1 MRSLQP
7 SRDVRIASASG
18 AITDLP
24 ENLAELAKNA
34 NVDFIIGDWM
44 SEYNM
49 TTRGSQKVTNT
60 DEAAFEQQF
69 VDSLTVALPDLAK
82 RKIKLAVNAGA
93 SDTKRLHNKTL
104 ELVKGAGLHL
114 TVAWIE
120 GDEVLDIVE
129 ACKKEGQRFRNIT
142 TGQFLSDWE
151 YEPIYAQCY
160 LGCFGIAE
168 ALKQGADIVVCGRV
182 ADAAPTMGAAAY
194 WHGWSRNSYAQ
205 LAHSLIAG
213 HLIECSYYV
222 TGGNFTGFKSL
233 PQSSDG
239 TGLLNLPM
247 ARVREDGTFFIEAHE
262 IPGRGGEVSVNTC
275 RTQLLYELQGKR
287 YYNSDVVAIL
297 DQIKIEEGDGRNSV
311 YVYNVGFEKP
321 PPTTKVGL
329 TAFGGYQAEIHYFLV
344 GLDIEEKAA
353 LLENQLRQYLKG
365 NFSLLK
371 FTTSGTSTSNPV
383 SQDAATVDLRI
394 FAQSKSRNDLSDA
407 NFLKPCFNMVM
418 STYPGAT
425 FAVDARQAL
434 PKPFNEYFVTILP
447 QSLLNHTAHIP
458 ALDKSVRVDAPT
470 DTVPYTFEQDIE
482 LTVDPIDLFS
492 LGPTVI
498 APLGYVVHARS
509 GDKGSDCNVGF
520 YVRNEDE
527 YPWLKSL
534 LSIERI
540 KELLQ
545 NDYNGKRIERFEL
558 PNICAVHFLLKDHLD
573 RGVAS
578 SSTYDV
584 LGKNVAEYL
593 RAKHVQ
599 IPKKFLDRGRI

>member
-1 MRSLQP
+1 MGSTHP

-18 AITDLP
+18 AVTDLP

-34 NVDFIIGDWM
+34 NIDFIIGDWM

-49 TTRGSQKVTNT
+49 TSRGTQKATNKE
-60 DEAAFEQQF
+60 EAAFEQQF
-69 VDSLTVALPDLAK
+69 VDSVTVALPDLAR

-93 SDTKRLHNKTL
+93 SDTKRLHDRIV
-104 ELVKGAGLHL
+104 ELVKERGLNL

-120 GDEVLDIVE
+120 GDEVLEIVKN
-129 ACKKEGQRFRNIT
+129 CQKKGQTFRNIT
-142 TGQFLSDWE
+142 TGQFLNDWE
-151 YEPIYAQCY
+151 FEPIYAQCY
-160 LGCFGIAE
+160 LGCFGIVE
-168 ALKQGADIVVCGRV
+168 ALKHGADIVVCGRV

-194 WHGWSRNSYAQ
+194 WHGWSRNAYSQ

-222 TGGNFTGFKSL
+222 SGGNFTGFKSL
-233 PQSSDG
+233 PKSTDG
-239 TGLLNLPM
+239 TGLLNLPI
-247 ARVREDGTFFIEAHE
+247 ARVRDDGTFFIEVHE

-275 RTQLLYELQGKR
+275 RTQLLYELQGRR

-297 DQIKIEEGDGRNSV
+297 DQIKIEEGEGRNSV
-311 YVYNVGFEKP
+311 YVHNIGYEKP

-329 TAFGGYQAEIHYFLV
+329 TAFGGYQAEVHYFLV

-353 LLENQLRQYLKG
+353 LLETQLRQYLKG

-371 FTTSGTSTSNPV
+371 FTVSGTPSSNPV

-394 FAQSKSRNDLSDA
+394 FAQSKSQDDLSED

-434 PKPFNEYFVTILP
+434 SKPFNEYFVTIIP

-458 ALDKSVRVDAPT
+458 TLETSVKIGAPA

-482 LTVDPIDLFS
+482 STVDPIDLS
-492 LGPTVI
+492 GLGPTTI

-520 YVRNEDE
+520 YVRHEDE
-527 YPWLKSL
+527 YPWLRSL
-534 LSIERI
+534 LSVERL

-558 PNICAVHFLLKDHLD
+558 PNIHGMLLFTL
-573 RGVAS
+573 
-578 SSTYDV
+578 
-584 LGKNVAEYL
+584 
-593 RAKHVQ
+593 
-599 IPKKFLDRGRI
+599 